1 MTSWVEDI
9 IQALENLGGQEHKR
23 EIINEVR
30 RIRIEPIP
38 IHLEETVQERIQ
50 AYSSD
55 SAHLQNRGDYF
66 KKIGNGIWARR
77 DQAFLQKEIDQPSHL
92 IPIRSLPSPALDGV
106 VNDQGL
112 VETIIQAVTNLGGY
126 AHLTQIINEVR
137 GLQTRHLG
145 RNLNEIIQE
154 LMELNSSES
163 NFIAEIVL
171 FTNI

>member
-1 MTSWVEDI
+1 MKPWVEEI
-9 IQALENLGGQEHKR
+9 IQALEKLGGYAHFTQIVDTVKNLNPELMPLNITG
-23 EIINEVR
+23 IIQG
-30 RIRIEPIP
+30 
-38 IHLEETVQERIQ
+38 HLLSQSEETSNNI
-50 AYSSD
+50 
-55 SAHLQNRGDYF
+55 GDVPF
-66 KKIGNGIWARR
+66 INIGNGIWARR

-92 IPIRSLPSPALDGV
+92 IPIRSLTSPTLDGV

-145 RNLNEIIQE
+145 TNLNEIIQE